1 MDNQYTGQATAHPAG
16 FSERE
21 RTIERLDRLATLL
34 DTAYR
39 VPGTNVRFG
48 LDALIGLFPGLGDV
62 ASAALSAYLIYE
74 ARRLGVRRSAIA
86 RMIGN
91 VALDMVVGA
100 LPLVGDAADVFWR
113 ANARNMRISVR
124 TSEGGIAGRPRRLA
138 AAGRFVPPDQL
149 GSARL
154 RRKRQYARA
163 WSVT

>member
-16 FSERE
+16 FIERE

-39 VPGTNVRFG
+39 VP
-48 LDALIGLFPGLGDV
+48 DALIGLFPGVGDV
-62 ASAALSAYLIYE
+62 ASAALSAYLIYQ

-91 VALDMVVGA
+91 VALDMAIGA

-113 ANARNMRISVR
+113 ANARNMRILR
-124 TSEGGIAGRPRRLA
+124 AHFGGRDRR
-138 AAGRFVPPDQL
+138 
-149 GSARL
+149 
-154 RRKRQYARA
+154 
-163 WSVT
+163 

>member
-16 FSERE
+16 FIERE

-48 LDALIGLFPGLGDV
+48 LDALIGLFPGVGDV
-62 ASAALSAYLIYE
+62 ASAALSAYLIYQ

-91 VALDMVVGA
+91 VALDMAVGA

-113 ANARNMRISVR
+113 ANARNMRILR
-124 TSEGGIAGRPRRLA
+124 AHFGGRDRR
-138 AAGRFVPPDQL
+138 
-149 GSARL
+149 
-154 RRKRQYARA
+154 
-163 WSVT
+163 